1 MSFWEKIK
9 QSFRSFMN
17 GRNGA
22 DHFSMALL
30 WTGLILYL
38 LSSIIGSIQGSV
50 IWALL
55 SMLLNLAGLAAY
67 VYSIFRVFSRNLDK
81 RRAENR
87 RYVTMAEKKRT
98 ERRQAK
104 VRFQNRKTYKYFKC
118 PGCKAWLR
126 LPRGKGVA
134 TITCSRCHTSFTQKS

>member
-1 MSFWEKIK
+1 MMSFWQKVK
-9 QSFRSFMN
+9 QTFRSFMA

-22 DHFSMALL
+22 DEFSMALL
-30 WTGLILYL
+30 WGGLILYIL
-38 LSSIIGSIQGSV
+38 GSILSSVQVGVVQILG
-50 IWALL
+50 
-55 SMLLNLAGLAAY
+55 MLASLAGMACY
-67 VYSIFRVFSRNLDK
+67 VYCVFRMFSRNVDK

-87 RYVTMAEKKRT
+87 RYVTMMEKKKT

-126 LPRGKGVA
+126 LKRGSGVV
-134 TITCSRCHTSFTQKS
+134 TVTCSRCHTSFTQKS

>member
-1 MSFWEKIK
+1 MY
-9 QSFRSFMN
+9 

-22 DHFSMALL
+22 DHLSMALL
-30 WTGLILYL
+30 WAGLILYL
-38 LSSIIGSIQGSV
+38 LGGIVGSIAASV
-50 IWALL
+50 IFPILGI
-55 SMLLNLAGLAAY
+55 LLNMLGFACY
-67 VYSIFRVFSRNLDK
+67 VFCIFRMFSRNVDK

-87 RYVTMAEKKRT
+87 RYVTLMEKKKT

-126 LPRGKGVA
+126 LSRGKGVV
-134 TITCSRCHTSFTQKS
+134 TVTCSRCHTSFTQKA

>member
-9 QSFRSFMN
+9 QSLRTFMM

-22 DHFSMALL
+22 DNLSMALL

-38 LSSIIGSIQGSV
+38 LGGIVGSIQAS
-50 IWALL
+50 IIFP
-55 SMLLNLAGLAAY
+55 LAGMLMNALGFASY
-67 VYSIFRVFSRNLDK
+67 VYCIFRMFSRNVDK

-87 RYVTMAEKKRT
+87 RYVTMMEKKKT
-98 ERRQAK
+98 QRRQAK

-126 LPRGKGVA
+126 LSRGKGVV
-134 TITCSRCHTSFTQKS
+134 TITCSRCHTSFTQKA

>member
-9 QSFRSFMN
+9 QSLRSFMA

-22 DHFSMALL
+22 DHLSMALL
-30 WTGLILYL
+30 WTGLICYL
-38 LSSIIGSIQGSV
+38 LGSILGSV
-50 IWALL
+50 QVLAIALIG
-55 SMLLNLAGLAAY
+55 MLLNLVGFAAY
-67 VYSIFRVFSRNLDK
+67 VFCVFRMFSRNLDK

-87 RYVTMAEKKRT
+87 RYVTMAEKKKT
-98 ERRQAK
+98 ERRQAR

-126 LPRGKGVA
+126 LSRGKGVV
-134 TITCSRCHTSFTQKS
+134 TITCSRCHTSFTQKA

>member
-9 QSFRSFMN
+9 QSLRSFMA

-22 DHFSMALL
+22 DHLTIALL
-30 WTGLILYL
+30 WTGLICYL
-38 LSSIIGSIQGSV
+38 LGSILGSV
-50 IWALL
+50 QVLAIALVG
-55 SMLLNLAGLAAY
+55 MLFHLAGFAAY
-67 VYSIFRVFSRNLDK
+67 VFCVFRMFSRNLNK

-87 RYVTMAEKKRT
+87 RYVTMAEKKKT

-126 LPRGKGVA
+126 LSRGKGVV
-134 TITCSRCHTSFTQKS
+134 TITCSRCHTSFTQKA

>member
-38 LSSIIGSIQGSV
+38 VSSIIGSIQGSF
-50 IWALL
+50 IWPLL
-55 SMLLNLAGLAAY
+55 SMLLNLAGFAAY
-67 VYSIFRVFSRNLDK
+67 GFSIFRIFSRNLDK

>member
-9 QSFRSFMN
+9 QTLRSFMN

-22 DHFSMALL
+22 DQLSMALL
-30 WTGLILYL
+30 WCGLILYL
-38 LSSIIGSIQGSV
+38 LGSIFGSAQSV
-50 IWALL
+50 IFVLLGMLL
-55 SMLLNLAGLAAY
+55 SLLGFASY
-67 VYSIFRVFSRNLDK
+67 VFCIYRTFSRNLEK

-87 RYVTMAEKKRT
+87 RYMAFTEKKRT

-126 LPRGKGVA
+126 LKHGSGVV

>member
-1 MSFWEKIK
+1 MTFWQKIK
-9 QSFRSFMN
+9 QAFRSFMF

-22 DHFSMALL
+22 DHLSVALL
-30 WTGLILYL
+30 WAGLILYL
-38 LSSIIGSIQGSV
+38 LGGIVGSIAVSV
-50 IWALL
+50 IFPILGI
-55 SMLLNLAGLAAY
+55 LLNVTGFACY
-67 VYSIFRVFSRNLDK
+67 VLCIFRMFSRNVDK

-126 LPRGKGVA
+126 LKRGSGVV